1 MSISSQYDAQA
12 KLLTITVRGRLD
24 FKVQKQFRQAYE
36 KEDVQPALVRV
47 DLEGTEYMDSSGL
60 GMLLLLRDHFS
71 TTSPKIVLSKPSDEL
86 SKVLEIANFN
96 KLFIIE

>member
-1 MSISSQYDAQA
+1 MSISSQYDAQS
-12 KLLTITVRGRLD
+12 KLLTISVRGRLD

-36 KEDVQPALVRV
+36 KEDAKPAQVRV

-71 TTSPKIVLSKPSDEL
+71 DENPKIVLANPSQEL

-96 KLFIIE
+96 KLFVIE